1 MKPIKSETI
10 VSHDPTHKRITVKEF
25 IKNLQRCPLDAT
37 VQIESNVLVKDV
49 TDWVEEEQ
57 TNSNGISPKWVS
69 FTHNAHKLIKEG
81 NDEVQIEITTTASE
95 SSGCSY

>member
-37 VQIESNVLVKDV
+37 IQFESNVLVEDV
-49 TDWVEEEQ
+49 TTWKDE
-57 TNSNGISPKWVS
+57 TKWVR

-81 NDEVQIEITTTASE
+81 DNEVQIEISTTTMDS
-95 SSGCSY
+95 CSY